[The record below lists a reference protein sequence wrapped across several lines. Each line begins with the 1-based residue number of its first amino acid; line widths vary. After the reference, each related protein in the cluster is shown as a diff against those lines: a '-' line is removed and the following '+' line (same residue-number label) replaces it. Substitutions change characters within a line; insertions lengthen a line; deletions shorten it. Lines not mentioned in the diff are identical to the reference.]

1 MIEKRRY
8 KPKLQ
13 YFEDAHKAD
22 LQEKMVKSK
31 PILEAFQKEGRP
43 NLDFLPVG
51 VKTYTAQAKNANS
64 VGDYHILSNLTNKQ
78 HHDD

>member
-1 MIEKRRY
+1 
-8 KPKLQ
+8 
-13 YFEDAHKAD
+13 
-22 LQEKMVKSK
+22 MVKSK

-43 NLDFLPVG
+43 NLDFLPIG